1 MQKIETSTQLNVD
14 LQFELPTLI
23 ERVGAFFIDLFILI
37 IAYGLIASYIFI
49 AFANDENKTTYLL
62 AIAPI
67 FMLYSLYFEAL
78 NNGRTI
84 GKVALGLRV
93 IKLNGKPCTIND
105 YLMRWIFRLLDI
117 HLSAGSV
124 AIIAINA
131 SNKGQRVGDFL
142 AQTTVVKFRNEIK
155 SKAENISNI
164 KSFDN
169 YKVTYPLAKEFSEE
183 QMLLLKTALDR
194 YKINGNE
201 AHEKALMEI
210 VIRINKKFKINSL
223 PKDYVT
229 FLKTVLNDYVVL
241 TR

>member
-1 MQKIETSTQLNVD
+1 
-14 LQFELPTLI
+14 
-23 ERVGAFFIDLFILI
+23 
-37 IAYGLIASYIFI
+37 
-49 AFANDENKTTYLL
+49 
-62 AIAPI
+62 
-67 FMLYSLYFEAL
+67 
-78 NNGRTI
+78 
-84 GKVALGLRV
+84 
-93 IKLNGKPCTIND
+93 
-105 YLMRWIFRLLDI
+105 LLDI

-155 SKAENISNI
+155 SKAENISKI

-169 YKVTYPLAKEFSEE
+169 YKVTYPLSKEFSEE